1 MLPGDPERSAPE
13 HANERIMQPKPQS
26 NVRRRGF
33 TLIELMIT
41 LAVAAVLF
49 GLAAPAFNDLVRQRA
64 MIARINDL
72 VIAVSYAR
80 SEAVRRGAVVSV
92 QAIDADDEDNEWGEG
107 YCVVEGDPGDCDAPV
122 LRTFAPVDG
131 GTLNGIDGL
140 EGLGTISFSGR
151 GIPTIAAAGAVELCS
166 TDEEIDP
173 GRVMSLTRTG
183 RADANELECHE

>member
-1 MLPGDPERSAPE
+1 MLPGYPERSAPE
-13 HANERIMQPKPQS
+13 HVTECIMQRRTEP
-26 NVRRRGF
+26 NIRRRGF

-41 LAVAAVLF
+41 LAVAAVLI

-64 MIARINDL
+64 MMARINDF

-92 QAIDADDEDNEWGEG
+92 QAMDADEDNEWGAG
-107 YCVVEGDPGDCDAPV
+107 YCVVEGDPGDCAAPV
-122 LRTFAPVDG
+122 LRVFAPVDG

-140 EGLGTISFSGR
+140 EGLETISFSGR
-151 GIPTIAAAGAVELCS
+151 GIPAIAAGGAVELCS

-173 GRVMSLTRTG
+173 GRVMTLTRTG
-183 RADANELECHE
+183 RADANDLECFE